1 MNKKQKVYVKV
12 IPDTSEIDE
21 VLAKAQKLT
30 DYLEKA
36 MELSNSIANSDLNI
50 RISTEINDKSTELAS
65 ITTV

>member
-1 MNKKQKVYVKV
+1 MKEAKRVYVKM

-21 VLAKAQKLT
+21 VLEKAQKLT
-30 DYLEKA
+30 EYLEKA